1 MRELKNTIRRACL
14 LATEP
19 VITPDLLPFS
29 APRLPVFVNR
39 QETESAL
46 QIPLWVVE
54 KEHIGKVLARVN
66 GNKSKAAKILEIDR
80 KTLYTKIERYEL
92 DS

>member
-1 MRELKNTIRRACL
+1 
-14 LATEP
+14 
-19 VITPDLLPFS
+19 
-29 APRLPVFVNR
+29 
-39 QETESAL
+39 TESAL
-46 QIPLWVVE
+46 QTPLWVVE